1 MFTKTPLGE
10 WVTRWVLDGELL
22 ATYEGSTFAFP
33 ITSAT
38 VSRTY
43 YSYQKLDGSFV
54 TGRERIWAPTCLLF
68 PYFC

>member
-1 MFTKTPLGE
+1 MLAKTPLGE

-22 ATYEGSTFAFP
+22 ATYEGSAFAFP

-43 YSYQKLDGSFV
+43 YSYQKLDG
-54 TGRERIWAPTCLLF
+54 TL
-68 PYFC
+68 